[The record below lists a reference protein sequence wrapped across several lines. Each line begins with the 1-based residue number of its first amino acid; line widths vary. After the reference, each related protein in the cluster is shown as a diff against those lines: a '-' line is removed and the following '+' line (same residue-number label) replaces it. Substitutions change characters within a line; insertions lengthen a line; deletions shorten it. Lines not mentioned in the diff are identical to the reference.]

1 MSEQQVDRASITSA
15 APALKLIFDGLFFF
29 CFNDGGTPRQPA
41 VADPAAECRV
51 GFLTTAPRHLLTISG
66 QQTSVNGGLKVFSGF
81 DVTITHGQARK
92 MLIDL
97 DVPGVPPRSV
107 RRRGYDPAF
116 NRRAVTS
123 PPKDSFQWI
132 IDLENSD
139 LHNTKLPL
147 LSGVLNPVMHINI
160 GEFYTEEL
168 SLVDYFHTKLG
179 QDPPREEEKP
189 NFGKA
194 AVRTGVIIDTLPQG
208 QAFLKLGAT
217 TLPLVAEPGLTFEV
231 TFTNRCPPCDV
242 VDKEVR
248 DLHLSDFSHHYHAF
262 DVKALDQF
270 DLDFDGSTASA
281 PAICYAASGSRTTD
295 I

>member
-1 MSEQQVDRASITSA
+1 MSEQQVERASNTSA
-15 APALKLIFDGLFFF
+15 APALKLVFDGLFFF

-51 GFLTTAPRHLLTISG
+51 GFITTAPRHLLTISG

-81 DVTITHGQARK
+81 DVTLTHGQARK

-97 DVPGVPPRSV
+97 DVPGVPARSV

-116 NRRAVTS
+116 NRRADPS
-123 PPKDSFQWI
+123 PPDDSFQWI

-147 LSGVLNPVMHINI
+147 LPGVLNPVMHINI
-160 GEFYTEEL
+160 GEFYTEDL

-179 QDPPREEEKP
+179 QDPPREAEP

-194 AVRTGVIIDTLPQG
+194 AVRTGVIINTLPEG
-208 QAFLKLGAT
+208 KAFLKLGAA
-217 TLPLVAEPGLTFEV
+217 TLPLVAEAGLTFEV
-231 TFTNRCPPCDV
+231 TFRNHCPSCDIAN
-242 VDKEVR
+242 DEVE
-248 DLHLSDFSHHYHAF
+248 DLHLSDFPLHYHAF

-270 DLDFDGSTASA
+270 DLDFRGSTAFP